1 MCRDSISSRNTR
13 NKKENTTEENR
24 IHPLFAGLVS
34 TKTKPYSRKDKPIK
48 NTDPEAI
55 YKMLEQG
62 HTQRFIALTLGV
74 DQSTVSF
81 WKRKKDASKI
91 RTVATLSTG

>member
-1 MCRDSISSRNTR
+1 MRRDSISSRNSR
-13 NKKENTTEENR
+13 NKKENTETENR
-24 IHPLFAGLVS
+24 IHPLWATLV
-34 TKTKPYSRKDKPIK
+34 TTQVGDAKTYTRKDKPIK

-62 HTQRFIALTLGV
+62 YTQRFIALRLGI
-74 DQSTVSF
+74 DQTTVSF

-91 RTVATLSTG
+91 RTI